1 MRTRGKLLDG
11 WRRPRYRPGC
21 EFVNGKIAK
30 IALKRLDQRK
40 QEASR
45 RVWVDKACVPSMEFE
60 NSIIGKTI
68 DQSQTRPP
76 TVSFSRMLWKFD
88 NIKRSEH
95 FLQLEQ
101 QRRERKQDEQGQPS
115 ILKEHFLVPIEA
127 LRVSFEI
134 QEDVS
139 FDSTYV

>member
-1 MRTRGKLLDG
+1 M
-11 WRRPRYRPGC
+11 WRRPRYRPGS

-45 RVWVDKACVPSMEFE
+45 LVNRQGVPSTMEFE

-68 DQSQTRPP
+68 DQRAKRGHPQFHSR
-76 TVSFSRMLWKFD
+76 RMLWKFD
-88 NIKRSEH
+88 NIKKSEH

-101 QRRERKQDEQGQPS
+101 QRRGRKQDEGLLTVNS
-115 ILKEHFLVPIEA
+115 NAV
-127 LRVSFEI
+127 V
-134 QEDVS
+134 
-139 FDSTYV
+139 

>member
-1 MRTRGKLLDG
+1 
-11 WRRPRYRPGC
+11 
-21 EFVNGKIAK
+21 
-30 IALKRLDQRK
+30 
-40 QEASR
+40 
-45 RVWVDKACVPSMEFE
+45 MEFE

-115 ILKEHFLVPIEA
+115 ILKEQFLAPIEA

-134 QEDVS
+134 QEDVASIVRTCKCS
-139 FDSTYV
+139 FASMTVTITQFNVTFFERILFPAP

>member
-1 MRTRGKLLDG
+1 
-11 WRRPRYRPGC
+11 
-21 EFVNGKIAK
+21 
-30 IALKRLDQRK
+30 
-40 QEASR
+40 
-45 RVWVDKACVPSMEFE
+45 MEFE

-68 DQSQTRPP
+68 DQRAKRGHPQFHSR
-76 TVSFSRMLWKFD
+76 RMLWKFD

-101 QRRERKQDEQGQPS
+101 QRRGRKQDEQGQPS
-115 ILKEHFLVPIEA
+115 ILKEQFLAPIEA

>member
-1 MRTRGKLLDG
+1 
-11 WRRPRYRPGC
+11 
-21 EFVNGKIAK
+21 
-30 IALKRLDQRK
+30 
-40 QEASR
+40 
-45 RVWVDKACVPSMEFE
+45 MEFE

-115 ILKEHFLVPIEA
+115 ILKEQFLAPIEA